1 MASSVSDPLSSALA
15 EAKEA
20 IARGDYTRAVQLL
33 EPLCEQVP
41 ASRPPGDTL
50 RLLLVTALMG
60 LGQAE
65 RAAACCRSLLG
76 SADPRRR
83 AEVRDLLQVL
93 EAPALRR
100 PRNWSLTLPRLD
112 QAEPLEGMGTG
123 GRRSPRPPAEERPP
137 PPPVGPTRSPRGF
150 AVVVVGLL
158 VVWLLSN
165 LLSGCMRVETE
176 LAFAGPGRVRLT
188 HRLEATAGAPLP
200 FQQRL
205 AAALRTADP
214 SYAERTSGAS
224 TLLTSP
230 VLTLSQ
236 AETALAS
243 TLRLAAD
250 QAGLPLSAPTLEL
263 RETNWLLGV
272 RQHLLIRL
280 DLRSLSSLPGLQ
292 LNLRLTPLGE
302 GAIQSAVP
310 LAVRP
315 VAGGKA
321 LIWPLRPGEINALE
335 IRGWRWNPLG
345 LGGLAILVGLVLVVQ
360 LQRMRVR
367 LGMGLPELPA

>member
-1 MASSVSDPLSSALA
+1 MASASDPLSSALA

-20 IARGDYTRAVQLL
+20 IARGNYARAVQLL

-60 LGQAE
+60 LGQSE

-176 LAFAGPGRVRLT
+176 LAFAGPGRVRLR

-214 SYAERTSGAS
+214 SYAERTNGAS

-236 AETALAS
+236 AETALVG

-315 VAGGKA
+315 VVGGKA

-345 LGGLAILVGLVLVVQ
+345 LGGLAILAGLVLVVQ

-367 LGMGLPELPA
+367 LGMGLPELPG

>member
-1 MASSVSDPLSSALA
+1 MASASDPLSSALA

-20 IARGDYTRAVQLL
+20 IARGNYAQAVQLL

-150 AVVVVGLL
+150 VVLVVGLL

-176 LAFAGPGRVRLT
+176 LAFAGPGRVRLR

-214 SYAERTSGAS
+214 SYAERTIGAS

-263 RETNWLLGV
+263 HETNWLLGV

-280 DLRSLSSLPGLQ
+280 DLRSLPSLPGLQ
-292 LNLRLTPLGE
+292 LNLRLTPLGV
-302 GAIQSAVP
+302 GAIQSAMP
-310 LAVRP
+310 LAVQP

-345 LGGLAILVGLVLVVQ
+345 LGGLAILAGLVLVVQ

-367 LGMGLPELPA
+367 LGMGLPELPG